1 MTLLKKDLKN
11 YQYKLLKAS
20 ILNKDFREVIKEYDA
35 EDSFFYLDPP
45 YSKNLK
51 YWNYGLP
58 FITNKELA
66 TALESIKGK
75 FLMSY
80 DDTEENR
87 EVFKDFNI
95 EEIQTL
101 YAVKS
106 KGNKIVCEI
115 IISNF

>member
-1 MTLLKKDLKN
+1 M
-11 YQYKLLKAS
+11 
-20 ILNKDFREVIKEYDA
+20 
-35 EDSFFYLDPP
+35 
-45 YSKNLK
+45 SKNLK

-66 TALESIKGK
+66 TALRTIKGK

-87 EVFKDFNI
+87 EIFKDYHI
-95 EEIQTL
+95 EEIKTL

-106 KGNKIVCEI
+106 KGNKEVGEI
-115 IISNF
+115 IIYN